1 MNKKVLTLCAAML
14 LTGSIV
20 TVEAASKKPVD
31 YSKQGIEL
39 VNNGATI
46 RFTKSVDL
54 ENDYLLIE
62 DDNVVV
68 DGNGQVLKGRIV
80 ITGNNVTVK
89 NFANIILKNEA
100 SNSSYYKNAITVVA
114 SSVTITNNTFT
125 SEASKAGYMANG
137 VSIFPTAADA
147 KFVVANNWFNGFN
160 NVATDGSIS
169 AALLVSEGLTSFDPD
184 GAENASVITT
194 VDLNDKFTIASL
206 GTNYFDNCA
215 TNYGYA
221 SWTTGSEVAIE
232 KQVTPIYNKNG
243 KIINTGAIKDL
254 LITAALDGS
263 SKMIFNGSSEDFLK
277 VVENDLSGK
286 KVAVKCVDGNVLVG
300 DIENPE
306 NGLGAVIAGV
316 KPLNETVFGYDL
328 MQNVTSDYCMLILHS
343 NNDGKDYVIANG
355 ETNLATLLTA
365 KNISKFASNPK
376 ALWKM
381 TSGKDHDGKIW
392 YQFKNQEGDDLTVN
406 GVKTFFPENNAAYNN
421 GVVFN
426 MDGLDLTTSNKN
438 YFGLYAVGNN
448 ILTVGDLN
456 WYEKDGF
463 SVTIYHDSKDDD
475 CFTTDHLATD
485 IKGNP
490 FQKHLITMSW
500 NAATKKFVTAASN
513 ETTFYLKDVDGKY
526 IVAEKYAS
534 NGSTASQNTYVFT
547 TVSETALAHDLST
560 NEGKYFG
567 EFKAE
572 VSAKYTDMQ
581 KLSAIDV
588 LSVNVPTG
596 WAEIGRLDLGTKEVP
611 TLAASVSTDLKPILI
626 SLGSNK
632 IVDAKKF
639 LQKGKFYTVTRLDKN
654 GKASGYLALGDD
666 KYAGAVFDE
675 NLDGFVQSYG
685 NVLEAQFALTYDGEK
700 YYFTNRE
707 NTSYYYW
714 LRANQLYYGESENE
728 YVIGS
733 ERFIIAPVKE
743 HAATD
748 GYETLKDVKNNKF
761 YIGYASGVYGNA
773 WLTENHEGT
782 NNHTIGLNIDQEKA
796 LTFTAT
802 EYAAER
808 TIKHNKDTHVDT
820 YYPTDS
826 IYVIST
832 LGYFEGNTYKTTKDT
847 LKVVSYSFVNQWN
860 EPLTYSEEGSSSR
873 YVSQVYK
880 NPSKKQRFESV
891 AEAAPYAEKF
901 ALRIDNGK
909 LNLRPVVYDGSNYS
923 SWIESS
929 EFEHSY
935 THQNFGKNEK
945 VYAGDA
951 AVGILDNEYLYN
963 RTENDLFVVE
973 PTEKAMYRRVV
984 SPLDTISIY
993 RNDNNKSV
1001 LFESKGFLGM
1011 ENLSQFPDI
1020 APGMVADTAYI
1031 GNGDETYYRPQYML
1045 VVNPDITP
1053 AGRYCPIHG
1062 DDPTCPDA
1070 HKIDTKGWVE
1080 GRYLVNLVD
1089 TAITWDIKNKHKDNN
1104 PYINSEKYYRLGF
1117 VQAKHY
1123 NDSLI
1128 VASTNDTLF
1137 VGGEDFNQA
1146 KFAFRY
1152 VDQAAGSFVIE
1163 TANYKRLPN
1172 ATKAVRNGEGY
1183 IKWMNG
1189 VVVVVDDIKNA
1200 DVFNM
1205 TEGFE
1210 GDPTANEEIAT
1221 SSVVVAGV
1229 NGAVVVKGAE
1239 GKNVIVSTILGKVVA
1254 NEVVSSDNATIAAPA
1269 GVVVVSV
1276 DGESFK
1282 VVVK

>member
-14 LTGSIV
+14 LTGSLSLS
-20 TVEAASKKPVD
+20 AASISFDDFKTQ
-31 YSKQGIEL
+31 QGVEFSAGVMTFTEDVEL
-39 VNNGATI
+39 E
-46 RFTKSVDL
+46 SYQ
-54 ENDYLLIE
+54 DYLLI
-62 DDNVVV
+62 DQDNITIE
-68 DGNGQVLKGRIV
+68 GNWHTLKGHIV
-80 ITGNNVTVK
+80 VTGKNVTIKNLTVDYYNGAEESISFFDPTVTVNKTAISAYTEDITITGCIIKCSSKFWLANAISVFPKTDDAKILIQNNTIQNAKQKKDDTFSSAIIIAQGTPIGGLDGVTVPAAVVK
-89 NFANIILKNEA
+89 NFDVSKAIVGNTFQECA
-100 SNSSYYKNAITVVA
+100 SDYTVADYSNSSVSYSAVQVAPLQNGANVSSMTDFLTNAAKDASIT
-114 SSVTITNNTFT
+114 F
-125 SEASKAGYMANG
+125 KGD
-137 VSIFPTAADA
+137 AADLME
-147 KFVVANNWFNGFN
+147 VVGEVSNV
-160 NVATDGSIS
+160 NVA
-169 AALLVSEGLTSFDPD
+169 
-184 GAENASVITT
+184 
-194 VDLNDKFTIASL
+194 
-206 GTNYFDNCA
+206 
-215 TNYGYA
+215 
-221 SWTTGSEVAIE
+221 
-232 KQVTPIYNKNG
+232 
-243 KIINTGAIKDL
+243 
-254 LITAALDGS
+254 
-263 SKMIFNGSSEDFLK
+263 
-277 VVENDLSGK
+277 VVCD
-286 KVAVKCVDGNVLVG
+286 DGNVLFG
-300 DIENPE
+300 TAENPD
-306 NGLGAVIAGV
+306 NGQGAVIAGI
-316 KPLNETVFGYDL
+316 KPLNEKVFGYEL
-328 MQNVTSDYCMLILHS
+328 MENATSDYCMLILHS
-343 NNDGKDYVIANG
+343 NNAGKDYVIATG
-355 ETNLATLLTA
+355 KDHLATELKA
-365 KNISKFASNPK
+365 GNISEFANNPK

-392 YQFKNQEGDDLTVN
+392 YQFKNQAGEDLTVN
-406 GVKTFFPENNAAYNN
+406 QKTTFFPKNNAAYNK
-421 GVVFN
+421 GVVFK
-426 MDGLDLTTSNKN
+426 MDGFDLTTQNDN
-438 YFGLYAVGNN
+438 YFGLYAVGYNT
-448 ILTVGDLN
+448 LSVADLN
-456 WYEKDGF
+456 WFEKDGF

-490 FQKHLITMSW
+490 FQKHLTTMSW
-500 NAATKKFVTAASN
+500 DATTKKFAAADDDATN
-513 ETTFYLKDVDGKY
+513 FYLKDADGKY

-547 TVSETALAHDLST
+547 AISETALSHELST
-560 NEGKYFG
+560 SEGKYFG
-567 EFKAE
+567 KFKAE

-581 KLSAIDV
+581 KLSAIDI

-639 LQKGKFYTVTRLDKN
+639 LQKGKFYTVTLLGKN
-654 GKASGYLALGDD
+654 GGKLAVADD
-666 KYAGAVFDE
+666 KYAGDVWTE
-675 NLDGFVQSYG
+675 NAFVHAYG
-685 NVLEAQFALTYDGEK
+685 NLLEGQFALTYQNGSFV
-700 YYFTNRE
+700 FTNRE
-707 NTSYYYW
+707 YTNYYYTIP
-714 LRANQLYYGESENE
+714 ANQLYYGEGENE
-728 YVIGS
+728 YVYGNNTYVI
-733 ERFIIAPVKE
+733 ETVKE

-748 GYETLKDVKNNKF
+748 GYKKLEDVKNNKF

-782 NNHTIGLNIDQEKA
+782 SNHTIGLDVDQENA

-808 TIKHNKDTHVDT
+808 AIKHDKNTHTDT
-820 YYPTDS
+820 YCPTDS

-923 SWIESS
+923 TWIESS
-929 EFEHSY
+929 EFEYSY
-935 THQNFGKNEK
+935 THQTFGRNEK

-1089 TAITWDIKNKHKDNN
+1089 TAIAWDIKNKHKDNN

-1210 GDPTANEEIAT
+1210 GDPTANEEIST

-1254 NEVVSSDNATIAAPA
+1254 NEVVSSDNATIAAPQ

>member
-14 LTGSIV
+14 LTGSLATLDAKTTLGDFV
-20 TVEAASKKPVD
+20 VKPGVEWASNVMK
-31 YSKQGIEL
+31 I
-39 VNNGATI
+39 
-46 RFTKSVDL
+46 TKDVDL
-54 ENDYLLIE
+54 QNDFLLIE
-62 DDNVVV
+62 E
-68 DGNGQVLKGRIV
+68 DGVTLEGVENATFKGRIV
-80 ITGNNVTVK
+80 ITGENVTVK
-89 NFANIILKNEA
+89 NLNIVLENKA
-100 SNSSYYKNAITVVA
+100 SNNSIYKNAITVLA
-114 SSVTITNNTFT
+114 SSATIIDNEITCVGNTQ
-125 SEASKAGYMANG
+125 YMANG
-137 VSIFPTAADA
+137 ISIFPTAKDA
-147 KFVVANNWFNGFN
+147 KFIVKGNTIIGANSQVGNWQSAGILISENMTFNLGEGFSVSPVKLENFDIATIANNTYKKCAADYAYTEYNGTG
-160 NVATDGSIS
+160 AT
-169 AALLVSEGLTSFDPD
+169 SEGYKAICVTPQKDNAGKYTNQAFINSLIESSD
-184 GAENASVITT
+184 EN
-194 VDLNDKFTIASL
+194 TIA
-206 GTNYFDNCA
+206 
-215 TNYGYA
+215 
-221 SWTTGSEVAIE
+221 
-232 KQVTPIYNKNG
+232 
-243 KIINTGAIKDL
+243 
-254 LITAALDGS
+254 
-263 SKMIFNGSSEDFLK
+263 IFNGTVEEFKKSLTVSTDGVNVAIQCTGDSE
-277 VVENDLSGK
+277 GK
-286 KVAVKCVDGNVLVG
+286 GAANVLYG
-300 DIENPE
+300 NAENPSNDNPVE
-306 NGLGAVIAGV
+306 IVGV
-316 KPLNETVFGYDL
+316 DPLKEDLYGYEL
-328 MQNVTSDYCMLILHS
+328 IEKATSDYSMLILRS
-343 NNDGKDYVIANG
+343 NVDKSDWAISTG
-355 ETNLATLLTA
+355 EEKLATQVTA
-365 KNISKFASNPK
+365 ANIDDFATDPD
-376 ALWKM
+376 ALWQM
-381 TSGKDHDGKIW
+381 SSRTDKDGTIW
-392 YQFKNQEGDDLTVN
+392 YQFKNQSGKTLEVN
-406 GVKTFFPENNAAYNN
+406 GETWFEAQNKAAYSN
-421 GVVFN
+421 GVVLAL
-426 MDGLDLTTSNKN
+426 DGIDLTEDNKN
-438 YFGLYAVGNN
+438 YFGLYKAGNKV
-448 ILTVGDLN
+448 LTVDDLM

-463 SVTIYHDSKDDD
+463 SVTIKYKDENGE
-475 CFTTDHLATD
+475 FKKED
-485 IKGNP
+485 IAGNP
-490 FQKHLITMSW
+490 FQKHLTPMYW
-500 NAATKKFVTAASN
+500 TGEKFVEFTNSIVERDA
-513 ETTFYLKDVDGKY
+513 FYLKDAEGNY
-526 IVAEKYAS
+526 IVAQKYAS
-534 NGSTASQNTYVFT
+534 SGSTQSQSTYVFT
-547 TVSETALAHDLST
+547 TVPEQKLEHDLVKKEGNYYGSFRA
-560 NEGKYFG
+560 EVLGKY
-567 EFKAE
+567 
-572 VSAKYTDMQ
+572 SDMQ

-588 LSVNVPTG
+588 LKVELPTG

-626 SLGSNK
+626 ALGSNK
-632 IVDAKKF
+632 VVNPKTF
-639 LQKGKFYTVTRLDKN
+639 LQKGKFYTVTLLDKE
-654 GKASGYLALGDD
+654 GKGKYLAVADD
-666 KYAGAVFDE
+666 KY
-675 NLDGFVQSYG
+675 DGYYGNWFVESYG
-685 NVLEAQFALTYDGEK
+685 NDLEIQFALTYENG
-700 YYFTNRE
+700 YFVFSNRE
-707 NTSYYYW
+707 TTSEKW
-714 LRANQLYYGESENE
+714 TLPANQLYYGEGENE
-728 YVIGS
+728 YVYGNNTYVI
-733 ERFIIAPVKE
+733 ETVKE